1 MKKIVCCLLLALLLV
16 VLTQPQVFGS
26 LTDWARRCLPQDAG
40 EAQRSASPQEQ
51 SDFAGQMGAASVSDT
66 LEVTL
71 YYRYGQTQMLGAQ
84 RAQLD
89 ITREETVARSMV
101 ERLVAGPDDAHDRLS
116 GVFAP
121 GTQVISVTG
130 EGTTAFVTLSRAF
143 LGAPQ
148 GAPADWEDL
157 ESWQEEAALRRAL
170 AVQSIV
176 LSLTESGRYQRV
188 QLMVA
193 DSDDDMPERIPLAWF
208 DRTQTDMHTLLGAC
222 GRDESLL
229 LTPGRA
235 LELMLR
241 AWQARDWETLYAMTA
256 AGDGERALT
265 LTAFEALMRERDV
278 SLLSWE
284 VSQGS
289 VSPDGQRATLVLDA
303 QVRAARGG
311 DAQIERESVPLV
323 RVQDNWTMTLGTL
336 TSLMI
341 RD

>member
-1 MKKIVCCLLLALLLV
+1 MKKTVCCLLLALALV

-26 LTDWARRCLPQDAG
+26 LADRV
-40 EAQRSASPQEQ
+40 RSRFRSGTQTAVSSPEQ
-51 SDFAGQMGAASVSDT
+51 GGFAEHMGTASVSDT

-71 YYRYGQTQMLGAQ
+71 YYRYGQTQALGMQ
-84 RAQLD
+84 RAVLD
-89 ITREETVARSMV
+89 ITREETVARSIV
-101 ERLVAGPDDAHDRLS
+101 ERLVAGPDDAHSRLS

-157 ESWQEEAALRRAL
+157 ERWQEEAALRRTLAMQSLAL
-170 AVQSIV
+170 A
-176 LSLTESGRYQRV
+176 LTENGRYQRV

-193 DSDDDMPERIPLAWF
+193 DTDDDMPERIPLAWF
-208 DRTQTDMHTLLGAC
+208 DRTQTSMGTVLGAC
-222 GRDESLL
+222 GRDEAVL
-229 LTPGRA
+229 LTPARA
-235 LELMLR
+235 MELILR

-256 AGDGERALT
+256 EEDGEQALT
-265 LTAFEALMRERDV
+265 LTAFEALMCERDV
-278 SLLSWE
+278 SLLSWQA
-284 VSQGS
+284 SQGS

-303 QVRAARGG
+303 QVRAAQGG
-311 DAQIERESVPLV
+311 DAQIERESVPLQ